1 MNIDRRRLW
10 QEAFGDTDEF
20 LDLFSSTAY
29 APERSRT
36 ITVDGN
42 LAAAL
47 YWFDCE
53 YDGKKIAYIYAVA
66 TAKVYRGRGLCHQL
80 MEQTHRH
87 LKENGYVGAILV
99 PGSQALFDLYTGM
112 GYKICS
118 HISEMVCEAEGA
130 VDCRE
135 IGMAEY
141 AALRRQFLPQ
151 GGVVQEGANLDFLEK
166 QARFFAGPGF
176 LLAAQVNGNTL
187 NGLELLGDHA
197 AASALASAMGCERG
211 RFRIPGN
218 EIPFAMY
225 YSLQD
230 DSAPTYL
237 GFAFD

>member
-36 ITVDGN
+36 ITVDGH
-42 LAAAL
+42 LAAVL

-66 TAKVYRGRGLCHQL
+66 TAKPYRGRGLCHRL
-80 MEQTHRH
+80 MAQTHEH
-87 LKENGYVGAILV
+87 LQENGYAGAILV
-99 PGSQALFDLYTGM
+99 PGSQALFDLYAGM
-112 GYKICS
+112 GYKTCS
-118 HISEMVCEAEGA
+118 FMSEMTCEAEGEIEY
-130 VDCRE
+130 RE
-135 IGMAEY
+135 INKTEY
-141 AALRRQFLPQ
+141 AELRRLFLPQ

-166 QARFFAGPGF
+166 QARFFAGRDF
-176 LLAAQVNGNTL
+176 LLAAQVNGDTL
-187 NGLELLGDHA
+187 YGLELLGDHA
-197 AASALASAMGCERG
+197 VASALVAAMGCKHG
-211 RFRIPGN
+211 RFRMPGT

-230 DSAPTYL
+230 HAMPTYF

>member
-20 LDLFSSTAY
+20 LDLFSSTVY
-29 APERSRT
+29 APERSRA

-66 TAKVYRGRGLCHQL
+66 TVKTYRGRGLCHRL
-80 MEQTHRH
+80 MTQTHRH
-87 LKENGYVGAILV
+87 LQDNGYVGAILV
-99 PGSQALFDLYTGM
+99 PGSKVLFDLYAGM
-112 GYKICS
+112 GYKVCS
-118 HISEMVCEAEGA
+118 YMSEMDCKAEGSI
-130 VDCRE
+130 DCRE
-135 IGMAEY
+135 INKTEY
-141 AALRRQFLPQ
+141 AILRRQFLPQ

-166 QARFFAGPGF
+166 QARFFAGRDF
-176 LLAAQVNGNTL
+176 LLAAQVNEQKL
-187 NGLELLGDHA
+187 KGLELLGDQST
-197 AASALASAMGCERG
+197 ASAIVSVLGCVSG
-211 RFRIPGN
+211 TFRIPGK
-218 EIPFAMY
+218 EQPFAMY

-230 DSAPTYL
+230 DTMPTYF